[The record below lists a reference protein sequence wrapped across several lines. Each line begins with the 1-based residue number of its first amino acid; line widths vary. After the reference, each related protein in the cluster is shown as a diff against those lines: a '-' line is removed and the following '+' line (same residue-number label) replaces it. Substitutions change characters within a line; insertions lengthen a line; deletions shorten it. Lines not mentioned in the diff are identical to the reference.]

1 MRVSL
6 ALYARHM
13 NCGLL
18 LVLKSAQTTSHG
30 ISSKPSAVPLR
41 TQNLTTRMAMLVPT
55 ATKASGTTPPALA
68 DLAVT
73 PTARTTHVVQIVLV
87 VATITLTML
96 TAAHGEG

>member
-6 ALYARHM
+6 APYAKHM

-18 LVLKSAQTTSHG
+18 LVLKSAQTTTQG
-30 ISSKPSAVPLR
+30 ISSKPSAVPPP

-55 ATKASGTTPPALA
+55 AMKAAGTTPPALV
-68 DLAVT
+68 DLAAT
-73 PTARTTHVVQIVLV
+73 PTAWTTHVVGIALV

-96 TAAHGEG
+96 TAAHSGD